1 MCGIFA
7 YLNYCTP
14 RKRDE
19 ILTILIQSLQKLAF
33 KSYDSAGTYNHLSRS
48 HWSVSVELKKTPR
61 LLQVTLIDIYLFCR
75 ADCRLCAWRIWPGPD
90 LSACGR
96 HLWVG
101 GETWRFHVRWRGGVR
116 ESRWPCSHPLGHPWT
131 TQHRKRSSYAIK

>member
-33 KSYDSAGTYNHLSRS
+33 KSYDSAGTIISSRS
-48 HWSVSVELKKTPR
+48 HWSISVELKIKTKI
-61 LLQVTLIDIYLFCR
+61 VTTLIDI
-75 ADCRLCAWRIWPGPD
+75 
-90 LSACGR
+90 
-96 HLWVG
+96 
-101 GETWRFHVRWRGGVR
+101 
-116 ESRWPCSHPLGHPWT
+116 
-131 TQHRKRSSYAIK
+131 